1 MKPIRRSLHRSRRL
15 RIAHIVETSNSN
27 FTPIWIYTYIYLI
40 PLVQIHHWLTSI
52 TRAVHKHTQRASS
65 LLCSWQVRNFLRTSE
80 SSKPKRMNTP
90 LSICPS
96 PPPATSGRSFGV
108 KTEQMYGVFVR
119 KAKNWRKNRC
129 YLGVIKTPPTTSV
142 LSWWP
147 GAYYAGD
154 QERPFLLGGKYYLGW
169 RILLCRSE
177 DINTLVGAFKRNS
190 KRLIISRM

>member
-1 MKPIRRSLHRSRRL
+1 M
-15 RIAHIVETSNSN
+15 NS
-27 FTPIWIYTYIYLI
+27 IHLCIYLL

-65 LLCSWQVRNFLRTSE
+65 LLCSWHYWNFLRTSNGQNQ
-80 SSKPKRMNTP
+80 SVQNTP

-119 KAKNWRKNRC
+119 KAKNRRKNRC

-169 RILLCRSE
+169 RILLCWSE
-177 DINTLVGAFKRNS
+177 DIITLVSAFKTNS
-190 KRLIISRM
+190 KRLIISWM